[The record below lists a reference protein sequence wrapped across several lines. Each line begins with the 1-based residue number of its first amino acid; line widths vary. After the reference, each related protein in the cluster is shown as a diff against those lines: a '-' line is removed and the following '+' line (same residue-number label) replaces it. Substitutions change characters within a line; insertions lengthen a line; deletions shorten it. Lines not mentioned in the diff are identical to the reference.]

1 VSHFD
6 EVRELAP
13 YFDKMLMIPGREV
26 TTFDGHANVYGTT
39 EFIDFRLTSKHVPTF
54 NALLDEVEK
63 KHALLSINHPG
74 LPTGSAC
81 MGCGWSVKDTDFSRV
96 PVMEALNGGTLDGP
110 FSGVPFWQKRLSE
123 GFRVTAV
130 GGSDNHNAS
139 YEPGHESAVGRP
151 TTVVWAKDLS
161 EAAVLEGI
169 RAGHV
174 FVDVLGSRDRSIEF
188 AAAEGSQTAMM
199 GDVLKA
205 PAGTRVKFS
214 LTMVG
219 LAGAHAEVV
228 RDGVAT
234 ALGEA
239 AKGAREMREFED
251 VSDGNRHWVR
261 VNVRGEDGGLLVLG
275 NPVYLNF

>member
-1 VSHFD
+1 
-6 EVRELAP
+6 
-13 YFDKMLMIPGREV
+13 
-26 TTFDGHANVYGTT
+26 
-39 EFIDFRLTSKHVPTF
+39 
-54 NALLDEVEK
+54 
-63 KHALLSINHPG
+63 
-74 LPTGSAC
+74 
-81 MGCGWSVKDTDFSRV
+81 
-96 PVMEALNGGTLDGP
+96 
-110 FSGVPFWQKRLSE
+110 
-123 GFRVTAV
+123 
-130 GGSDNHNAS
+130 
-139 YEPGHESAVGRP
+139 
-151 TTVVWAKDLS
+151 
-161 EAAVLEGI
+161 
-169 RAGHV
+169 
-174 FVDVLGSRDRSIEF
+174 VDVLGSRDRGIEF
-188 AAAEGSQTAMM
+188 TAAAGSQTAMM

-205 PAGTRVKFS
+205 PAGTHVKFT

>member
-1 VSHFD
+1 
-6 EVRELAP
+6 
-13 YFDKMLMIPGREV
+13 
-26 TTFDGHANVYGTT
+26 
-39 EFIDFRLTSKHVPTF
+39 
-54 NALLDEVEK
+54 
-63 KHALLSINHPG
+63 
-74 LPTGSAC
+74 
-81 MGCGWSVKDTDFSRV
+81 
-96 PVMEALNGGTLDGP
+96 MEALNGGSLDGP

-123 GFRVTAV
+123 GHRVTAV

-174 FVDVLGSRDRSIEF
+174 FVDVLGSQNRAIEF
-188 AAAEGSQTAMM
+188 TAAAGSQAVMM
-199 GDVLKA
+199 GDDLKA
-205 PAGTRVKFS
+205 PEGTRVKFK
-214 LTMVG
+214 LTMAG

-234 ALGEA
+234 ALSDVANSAKEA
-239 AKGAREMREFED
+239 REFEEI
-251 VSDGNRHWVR
+251 SDGKRHWVR

-275 NPVYLNF
+275 NPIYLNF